1 MNIIDLINTP
11 QKDLILSD
19 QQIQQLTLEEAHQ
32 RHLMLQE
39 TLSGV
44 LDYDIVISDTNV
56 WLELNAAS
64 YGDNRGNTRL
74 MFERQLDFI
83 SKMMRHR
90 GGKFI
95 IMGETYEEIDRFAA
109 VQDPV
114 NHKEAD
120 FSDNLV
126 YLNAAARLAKRLILS
141 MQRENRLRIEG
152 ISSESHH
159 AAFADPAIV
168 RRVVE
173 LFTEGKKVLL
183 LTNDASVAI
192 RSIALCDDLQRIN
205 AISDEEWNATYTQ
218 LRPMA
223 FTFDDLR
230 LLDNYTRQYH
240 YIQMADGKPWMS
252 DVQPFA
258 ASAPRCSQPL
268 APLTIDEYAFR
279 QGDKHRGDNLFI
291 KLEEQ
296 PERKQEKK
304 QQQQQAQSQQKK
316 QQQGQQN
323 KQQQSKSQDKKQQQQ
338 QQKKQQQSQQD
349 KQQSQQS
356 QQQSQQDKQQS
367 PQSQQ
372 QQSQKP
378 RQESSASAAP
388 AAASSAVSSASV
400 TTEAPVPDGSPSG
413 VPAPVLAPA
422 SQQETAEE
430 AAPAKKSQRR
440 STSRRTGKKGAEA
453 PAAAATRSAR
463 AEEGDAE
470 ALARDGVTTA
480 LPQSQPQSQPQAAQN
495 DAAEKPAQPSA
506 EKPEQAAAES
516 SEASAAPAKK
526 PQRRTATRKTTKKN
540 DETAPADG
548 SSDAPKAT
556 AARKTRATTSRLK
569 TKSATTEKKT
579 AVRKKPAAKK

>member
-19 QQIQQLTLEEAHQ
+19 QQIQQLTLEEVHQ

-39 TLSGV
+39 ILSGV

-56 WLELNAAS
+56 WLELNAVS
-64 YGDNRGNTRL
+64 HSDNRGNTRL

-205 AISDEEWNATYTQ
+205 AIGDDEWNATYTL

-240 YIQMADGKPWMS
+240 YIQMADGTPWMS
-252 DVQPFA
+252 EVQPLS
-258 ASAPRCSQPL
+258 ASAPRSSQPL
-268 APLTIDEYAFR
+268 AQLTIDEYAFR
-279 QGDKHRGDNLFI
+279 QGDKHRSDNLFI
-291 KLEEQ
+291 KAEEQ

-304 QQQQQAQSQQKK
+304 QQQQQQAQQKK
-316 QQQGQQN
+316 QQQQQN
-323 KQQQSKSQDKKQQQQ
+323 KQQQQKSQDKKQQQQ
-338 QQKKQQQSQQD
+338 QQKKQQP
-349 KQQSQQS
+349 
-356 QQQSQQDKQQS
+356 QQQSQQDKQQQQGQQVKQQQQAQQDKQ
-367 PQSQQ
+367 QSQQ
-372 QQSQKP
+372 DKQQQPQQDKQQLQPQQDKQQQP
-378 RQESSASAAP
+378 RQDAPSEPAATPEPAASTSEP
-388 AAASSAVSSASV
+388 AAATSGSANA
-400 TTEAPVPDGSPSG
+400 TVPDGSPSG
-413 VPAPVLAPA
+413 TVTEAPA
-422 SQQETAEE
+422 SASPQPE
-430 AAPAKKSQRR
+430 A
-440 STSRRTGKKGAEA
+440 
-453 PAAAATRSAR
+453 
-463 AEEGDAE
+463 
-470 ALARDGVTTA
+470 
-480 LPQSQPQSQPQAAQN
+480 
-495 DAAEKPAQPSA
+495 
-506 EKPEQAAAES
+506 
-516 SEASAAPAKK
+516 AAPAKK
-526 PQRRTATRKTTKKN
+526 PQRRTTARRTSKKATEAPVAAENTEQPAIEQPEAPAEPAKKPQRRTAVRKTTKKTA
-540 DETAPADG
+540 EAAPADA
-548 SSDAPKAT
+548 SADAPKAT
-556 AARKTRATTSRLK
+556 KAPKTRTTATRTK
-569 TKSATTEKKT
+569 TKSAATEKKKT
-579 AVRKKPAAKK
+579 VRKTLAEKK

>member
-19 QQIQQLTLEEAHQ
+19 QQIQQLTLEEVHQ

-39 TLSGV
+39 ILSGV

-56 WLELNAAS
+56 WLELNAVS
-64 YGDNRGNTRL
+64 HSDNRGNTRL

-205 AISDEEWNATYTQ
+205 AIGDDEWNATYTL

-240 YIQMADGKPWMS
+240 YIQMADGTPWMS
-252 DVQPFA
+252 EVQPLS
-258 ASAPRCSQPL
+258 ASAPRSSQPL
-268 APLTIDEYAFR
+268 AQLTIDEYAFR
-279 QGDKHRGDNLFI
+279 QGDKHRSDNLFI
-291 KLEEQ
+291 KAEEQ

-304 QQQQQAQSQQKK
+304 QQQAQQKK
-316 QQQGQQN
+316 QQQQQQN
-323 KQQQSKSQDKKQQQQ
+323 KQQQQKSQDKKQQQQ
-338 QQKKQQQSQQD
+338 QQKKQQQP
-349 KQQSQQS
+349 
-356 QQQSQQDKQQS
+356 QQQSQQDKQQQQGQQDKQQQQAQQDKQQ
-367 PQSQQ
+367 PQQDNQQSQQDNQQ
-372 QQSQKP
+372 QQSQQDKQQQQP
-378 RQESSASAAP
+378 RQEAPSEPAATPEP
-388 AAASSAVSSASV
+388 AAATSEPTAATSGSANA
-400 TTEAPVPDGSPSG
+400 TVPDGSPSG
-413 VPAPVLAPA
+413 TVTESPA
-422 SQQETAEE
+422 SASPQPEA
-430 AAPAKKSQRR
+430 AAPAKKTQRR
-440 STSRRTGKKGAEA
+440 ASARRTSKKATEA
-453 PAAAATRSAR
+453 P
-463 AEEGDAE
+463 
-470 ALARDGVTTA
+470 V
-480 LPQSQPQSQPQAAQN
+480 
-495 DAAEKPAQPSA
+495 AAENTEQPAVEQPEA
-506 EKPEQAAAES
+506 PE
-516 SEASAAPAKK
+516 APAKK
-526 PQRRTATRKTTKKN
+526 PQRRTAVRKTTKKTT
-540 DETAPADG
+540 ETAPADA
-548 SSDAPKAT
+548 SADAPKAT
-556 AARKTRATTSRLK
+556 KAPKTRTTATRTK
-569 TKSATTEKKT
+569 TKSATTEKKKT
-579 AVRKKPAAKK
+579 VRKTLAEKK

>member
-19 QQIQQLTLEEAHQ
+19 QQIQQLTLEEVHQ

-39 TLSGV
+39 ILSGV

-56 WLELNAAS
+56 WLELNAVS
-64 YGDNRGNTRL
+64 HSDNRGNTRL

-173 LFTEGKKVLL
+173 LFTAGKKVLL

-205 AISDEEWNATYTQ
+205 AIGDDEWNATYTL

-240 YIQMADGKPWMS
+240 YIQMADGTPWMS
-252 DVQPFA
+252 EVQPLS
-258 ASAPRCSQPL
+258 ASAPRSSQPL
-268 APLTIDEYAFR
+268 AQLTIDEYAFR
-279 QGDKHRGDNLFI
+279 QGDKHRSDNLFI
-291 KLEEQ
+291 KAEEQ

-304 QQQQQAQSQQKK
+304 QQQQQQAQQKK
-316 QQQGQQN
+316 QQQQQQN
-323 KQQQSKSQDKKQQQQ
+323 KQQQQKSQDKKQQQQ
-338 QQKKQQQSQQD
+338 QQKKQQQP
-349 KQQSQQS
+349 

-367 PQSQQ
+367 QQDKQKQDRQDNQQ
-372 QQSQKP
+372 QQAQQDKQQQQP
-378 RQESSASAAP
+378 RQEAPSEPAATPEP
-388 AAASSAVSSASV
+388 AAATSEPTAATSGSANA
-400 TTEAPVPDGSPSG
+400 TVPDGSPSG
-413 VPAPVLAPA
+413 TVIESPA
-422 SQQETAEE
+422 SASPQPEGAS
-430 AAPAKKSQRR
+430 PAKKPQRR
-440 STSRRTGKKGAEA
+440 TTARRTSKKATEA
-453 PAAAATRSAR
+453 P
-463 AEEGDAE
+463 
-470 ALARDGVTTA
+470 V
-480 LPQSQPQSQPQAAQN
+480 
-495 DAAEKPAQPSA
+495 AAENTDQPASEQTEA
-506 EKPEQAAAES
+506 PE
-516 SEASAAPAKK
+516 APAKK
-526 PQRRTATRKTTKKN
+526 PQRRTAVRKTTKKTT
-540 DETAPADG
+540 ETAPADA
-548 SSDAPKAT
+548 SADAPKAT
-556 AARKTRATTSRLK
+556 KAPKTRTTATRTK
-569 TKSATTEKKT
+569 TKSATTEKKKT
-579 AVRKKPAAKK
+579 VRKTLAEKK

>member
-19 QQIQQLTLEEAHQ
+19 QQIQQLTLEEVHQ

-39 TLSGV
+39 ILSGV

-56 WLELNAAS
+56 WLELNAVS
-64 YGDNRGNTRL
+64 HGDNRGNTRL

-205 AISDEEWNATYTQ
+205 AIGDDEWNATYTL

-240 YIQMADGKPWMS
+240 YIQMADGTPWMS
-252 DVQPFA
+252 EVQPLS
-258 ASAPRCSQPL
+258 ASAPRSSQPL
-268 APLTIDEYAFR
+268 TPLTIDEYAFR
-279 QGDKHRGDNLFI
+279 QGDKHRSDNLFI
-291 KLEEQ
+291 KAEEQ

-304 QQQQQAQSQQKK
+304 QQQQQQAQQKK
-316 QQQGQQN
+316 QQQQQQN
-323 KQQQSKSQDKKQQQQ
+323 KQQQQKSQDKKQQQQ
-338 QQKKQQQSQQD
+338 QQKKQQQP
-349 KQQSQQS
+349 
-356 QQQSQQDKQQS
+356 QQQSQQDKQQQQGQQVKQQQQAQQ
-367 PQSQQ
+367 PQ
-372 QQSQKP
+372 QQSQQDKQQQQP
-378 RQESSASAAP
+378 RQDAPSEPAATPEP
-388 AAASSAVSSASV
+388 AAATSEPAAATSGSANA
-400 TTEAPVPDGSPSG
+400 TVPDGSPSG
-413 VPAPVLAPA
+413 TVTEAPA
-422 SQQETAEE
+422 SASPQPE
-430 AAPAKKSQRR
+430 A
-440 STSRRTGKKGAEA
+440 
-453 PAAAATRSAR
+453 
-463 AEEGDAE
+463 
-470 ALARDGVTTA
+470 
-480 LPQSQPQSQPQAAQN
+480 
-495 DAAEKPAQPSA
+495 
-506 EKPEQAAAES
+506 
-516 SEASAAPAKK
+516 AAPAKK
-526 PQRRTATRKTTKKN
+526 PQRRTAARRTSKKATEAPVAAENTEQPAIEQPEAPAEPAKKPQRRTAVRKTTKKTT
-540 DETAPADG
+540 EPAPADA
-548 SSDAPKAT
+548 SADAPKAT
-556 AARKTRATTSRLK
+556 KAPKTRTTATRTK
-569 TKSATTEKKT
+569 TKSATTEKKKT
-579 AVRKKPAAKK
+579 VRKTLAEKK

>member
-19 QQIQQLTLEEAHQ
+19 QQIQQLTLEEVHQ

-39 TLSGV
+39 ILSGV
-44 LDYDIVISDTNV
+44 LDYDIVLSDTNV
-56 WLELNAAS
+56 WLELNATS

-74 MFERQLDFI
+74 MFERQLDFM

-205 AISDEEWNATYTQ
+205 GISDEEWNATYSQ

-240 YIQMADGKPWMS
+240 YIQMADGTPWMS
-252 DVQPFA
+252 DIQPFS

-268 APLTIDEYAFR
+268 TPLTIDEYAFR

-304 QQQQQAQSQQKK
+304 QQQQTQQKK

-323 KQQQSKSQDKKQQQQ
+323 KQQKSQDKKQQQQ
-338 QQKKQQQSQQD
+338 QPQQQKKQQPQQDKQQPQQD
-349 KQQSQQS
+349 KQQSQQ
-356 QQQSQQDKQQS
+356 Q
-367 PQSQQ
+367 PQS
-372 QQSQKP
+372 P
-378 RQESSASAAP
+378 RQEATGSAEP
-388 AAASSAVSSASV
+388 TAAASRPSPLGEPEGASL
-400 TTEAPVPDGSPSG
+400 SPSG
-413 VPAPVLAPA
+413 EP
-422 SQQETAEE
+422 EG
-430 AAPAKKSQRR
+430 AAPAKKGQRR
-440 STSRRTGKKGAEA
+440 APSRRTTRKGAEA
-453 PAAAATRSAR
+453 PAAT
-463 AEEGDAE
+463 AE
-470 ALARDGVTTA
+470 
-480 LPQSQPQSQPQAAQN
+480 PQSLGTNDALLRKEQPQQPTA
-495 DAAEKPAQPSA
+495 DPAQPAQSA
-506 EKPEQAAAES
+506 EP
-516 SEASAAPAKK
+516 SAAPAAEAKK
-526 PQRRTATRKTTKKN
+526 PQRRTAAKRTTKK
-540 DETAPADG
+540 TAEATAAADG
-548 SSDAPKAT
+548 TSDAPKTTAT
-556 AARKTRATTSRLK
+556 RKTRATSSRLK
-569 TKSATTEKKT
+569 AESATTEKKT
-579 AVRKKPAAKK
+579 TGRKTLEEKK

>member
-19 QQIQQLTLEEAHQ
+19 QQIQQLTLEEVHQ

-39 TLSGV
+39 ILSGV

-56 WLELNAAS
+56 WLELNAVS
-64 YGDNRGNTRL
+64 HGDNRGNTRL

-173 LFTEGKKVLL
+173 LFTAGKKVLL

-205 AISDEEWNATYTQ
+205 AIGDDEWNATYTL

-240 YIQMADGKPWMS
+240 YIQMADGTPWMS
-252 DVQPFA
+252 EVQPLS
-258 ASAPRCSQPL
+258 ASAPRSSQPL
-268 APLTIDEYAFR
+268 AQLTIDEYAFR
-279 QGDKHRGDNLFI
+279 QGDKHRSDNLFI
-291 KLEEQ
+291 KAEEQ

-304 QQQQQAQSQQKK
+304 QQQQQQAQQKK
-316 QQQGQQN
+316 QQQQQAQQKKQQQQQQN
-323 KQQQSKSQDKKQQQQ
+323 KQQQQKSQDKKQQQQ
-338 QQKKQQQSQQD
+338 QQKKQQQP
-349 KQQSQQS
+349 
-356 QQQSQQDKQQS
+356 QQQSQQDKQQQQGQQDKQQS
-367 PQSQQ
+367 LQDKQQQQGQQDKQTQSQQ
-372 QQSQKP
+372 DKQQQQP
-378 RQESSASAAP
+378 RQEAPSEPAATPEP
-388 AAASSAVSSASV
+388 AAATSEPTAATSGSANA
-400 TTEAPVPDGSPSG
+400 TVPDGSPSG
-413 VPAPVLAPA
+413 TVTESPA
-422 SQQETAEE
+422 SASPQPE
-430 AAPAKKSQRR
+430 AAS
-440 STSRRTGKKGAEA
+440 
-453 PAAAATRSAR
+453 
-463 AEEGDAE
+463 
-470 ALARDGVTTA
+470 
-480 LPQSQPQSQPQAAQN
+480 
-495 DAAEKPAQPSA
+495 
-506 EKPEQAAAES
+506 
-516 SEASAAPAKK
+516 PAKK
-526 PQRRTATRKTTKKN
+526 PQRRTAARRTSKKATEAPVAAEKTDQPASEQPEAPEAPVKKPQRRTAVRKTTKKTTKKTT
-540 DETAPADG
+540 ETAPADA
-548 SSDAPKAT
+548 SADAPKAT
-556 AARKTRATTSRLK
+556 KAPKTRTTATRTK
-569 TKSATTEKKT
+569 TKSATTEKKKT
-579 AVRKKPAAKK
+579 VRKTLAEKK

>member
-19 QQIQQLTLEEAHQ
+19 QQIQQLTLEEVHQ

-39 TLSGV
+39 ILSGV

-56 WLELNAAS
+56 WLELNAVS
-64 YGDNRGNTRL
+64 HGDNRGNTRL

-173 LFTEGKKVLL
+173 LFTAGKKVLL

-205 AISDEEWNATYTQ
+205 AIGDEEWNATYTL

-240 YIQMADGKPWMS
+240 YIQMADGTPWMS
-252 DVQPFA
+252 EVQPLS
-258 ASAPRCSQPL
+258 ASAPRSSQPL
-268 APLTIDEYAFR
+268 AQLTIDEYAFR
-279 QGDKHRGDNLFI
+279 QGDKHRSDNLFI
-291 KLEEQ
+291 KAEEQ

-304 QQQQQAQSQQKK
+304 QQQQQQAQQKK
-316 QQQGQQN
+316 QQQQQQN
-323 KQQQSKSQDKKQQQQ
+323 KQQQQKSQDKKQQQQ
-338 QQKKQQQSQQD
+338 QQKKQQQP
-349 KQQSQQS
+349 
-356 QQQSQQDKQQS
+356 QQQSQQDKQQ
-367 PQSQQ
+367 QSQQ
-372 QQSQKP
+372 DKQQQQPLQDKQQQQAQQDKQTQP
-378 RQESSASAAP
+378 RQEAPSEPAATPEP
-388 AAASSAVSSASV
+388 AAATSEPTAATSGSANA
-400 TTEAPVPDGSPSG
+400 TVPDGSPSG
-413 VPAPVLAPA
+413 TVTESPA
-422 SQQETAEE
+422 SASPQPEA
-430 AAPAKKSQRR
+430 AAPAKKTQRR
-440 STSRRTGKKGAEA
+440 TTARRTSKKATEA
-453 PAAAATRSAR
+453 P
-463 AEEGDAE
+463 
-470 ALARDGVTTA
+470 V
-480 LPQSQPQSQPQAAQN
+480 
-495 DAAEKPAQPSA
+495 AAENTDQPASEQPEA
-506 EKPEQAAAES
+506 PE
-516 SEASAAPAKK
+516 APAKK
-526 PQRRTATRKTTKKN
+526 PQRRTAVRKTTKKTT
-540 DETAPADG
+540 ETAPADA
-548 SSDAPKAT
+548 SADAPKAT
-556 AARKTRATTSRLK
+556 KAPKTRTTATRTK
-569 TKSATTEKKT
+569 TKSATTEKKKT
-579 AVRKKPAAKK
+579 VRKTLAEKK

>member
-19 QQIQQLTLEEAHQ
+19 QQIQQLTLEEVHQ

-39 TLSGV
+39 ILSGV

-56 WLELNAAS
+56 WLELNAVS
-64 YGDNRGNTRL
+64 HGDNRGNTRL

-205 AISDEEWNATYTQ
+205 AIGDDEWNATYTL

-240 YIQMADGKPWMS
+240 YIQMADGTPWMS
-252 DVQPFA
+252 EVQPLS
-258 ASAPRCSQPL
+258 ASAPRSSQPL
-268 APLTIDEYAFR
+268 AQLTIDEYAFR
-279 QGDKHRGDNLFI
+279 QGDKHRSDNLFI
-291 KLEEQ
+291 KVEEQ

-304 QQQQQAQSQQKK
+304 QQQQQQAQQKK
-316 QQQGQQN
+316 QQQQQQN
-323 KQQQSKSQDKKQQQQ
+323 KQQQQKSQDKKQQQQ
-338 QQKKQQQSQQD
+338 QKKQQQPQQQSQQDKQQQQSQQD
-349 KQQSQQS
+349 KQQSQQDK
-356 QQQSQQDKQQS
+356 QQSQQDKQQ
-367 PQSQQ
+367 QQ
-372 QQSQKP
+372 P
-378 RQESSASAAP
+378 RQEAPSEPAATPEP
-388 AAASSAVSSASV
+388 AAATSEPTAATSGSANA
-400 TTEAPVPDGSPSG
+400 TVPDGSPSG
-413 VPAPVLAPA
+413 TVTESPA
-422 SQQETAEE
+422 SASPQPE
-430 AAPAKKSQRR
+430 A
-440 STSRRTGKKGAEA
+440 
-453 PAAAATRSAR
+453 
-463 AEEGDAE
+463 
-470 ALARDGVTTA
+470 
-480 LPQSQPQSQPQAAQN
+480 
-495 DAAEKPAQPSA
+495 
-506 EKPEQAAAES
+506 
-516 SEASAAPAKK
+516 AAPAKK
-526 PQRRTATRKTTKKN
+526 PQRRTAARRTSKKATEAPVAAESADQPASEQPEAPEAPAKKPQRRTAVRKTTKKTT
-540 DETAPADG
+540 ETAPADA
-548 SSDAPKAT
+548 SADAPKAT
-556 AARKTRATTSRLK
+556 KAPKTRTTATRTK
-569 TKSATTEKKT
+569 TKSATTEKKKT
-579 AVRKKPAAKK
+579 VRKTLAEKK

>member
-19 QQIQQLTLEEAHQ
+19 QQIQQLTLEEVHQ

-39 TLSGV
+39 ILSGV

-56 WLELNAAS
+56 WLELNAVS
-64 YGDNRGNTRL
+64 HGDNRGNTRL

-173 LFTEGKKVLL
+173 LFTAGKKVLL

-205 AISDEEWNATYTQ
+205 AIGDDEWNATYTL

-240 YIQMADGKPWMS
+240 YIQMADGTPWMS
-252 DVQPFA
+252 EVQPLST
-258 ASAPRCSQPL
+258 SAPRSSQPL
-268 APLTIDEYAFR
+268 AQLTIDEYAFR
-279 QGDKHRGDNLFI
+279 QGDKHRSDNLFI
-291 KLEEQ
+291 KAEEQ

-304 QQQQQAQSQQKK
+304 QQQQQQAQQKK
-316 QQQGQQN
+316 QQQQQQN
-323 KQQQSKSQDKKQQQQ
+323 KQQQQKSQDKKQQQQ
-338 QQKKQQQSQQD
+338 QKKQQQPQQQSQQD
-349 KQQSQQS
+349 KQQSQQDK
-356 QQQSQQDKQQS
+356 QQQQGQQDKQQQQ
-367 PQSQQ
+367 PQQDKQQ
-372 QQSQKP
+372 QQP
-378 RQESSASAAP
+378 RQEAPSEPAATPEP
-388 AAASSAVSSASV
+388 AAATSEPTAATSGSANA
-400 TTEAPVPDGSPSG
+400 TVPDGSPSG
-413 VPAPVLAPA
+413 TVTESPA
-422 SQQETAEE
+422 SASPQPE
-430 AAPAKKSQRR
+430 AASPAKKPQRR
-440 STSRRTGKKGAEA
+440 TAARRTSKK
-453 PAAAATRSAR
+453 ATESP
-463 AEEGDAE
+463 
-470 ALARDGVTTA
+470 V
-480 LPQSQPQSQPQAAQN
+480 
-495 DAAEKPAQPSA
+495 
-506 EKPEQAAAES
+506 AAES
-516 SEASAAPAKK
+516 ADQPASEQPEAPEAPAKK
-526 PQRRTATRKTTKKN
+526 PQRRTAVRKTTKKTT
-540 DETAPADG
+540 ETAPADA
-548 SSDAPKAT
+548 SADAPKAT
-556 AARKTRATTSRLK
+556 KAPKTRTTATRTK
-569 TKSATTEKKT
+569 TKSATTEKKKT
-579 AVRKKPAAKK
+579 VRKTLAEKK

>member
-19 QQIQQLTLEEAHQ
+19 QQIQQLTLEEVHQ

-39 TLSGV
+39 ILSGV

-56 WLELNAAS
+56 WLELNAVS
-64 YGDNRGNTRL
+64 HGDNRGNTRL

-205 AISDEEWNATYTQ
+205 AIGDDEWNATYTL

-240 YIQMADGKPWMS
+240 YIQMADGTPWMS
-252 DVQPFA
+252 EVQPLS
-258 ASAPRCSQPL
+258 ASAPRSSQPL
-268 APLTIDEYAFR
+268 AQLTIDEYAFR
-279 QGDKHRGDNLFI
+279 QGDKHRSDNLFI
-291 KLEEQ
+291 KAEEQ

-304 QQQQQAQSQQKK
+304 QQQQAQQKK
-316 QQQGQQN
+316 QQQQQQN
-323 KQQQSKSQDKKQQQQ
+323 KQQQQKSQDKKQQQKKQ
-338 QQKKQQQSQQD
+338 QQPQQQSQQDKQQQSQQD
-349 KQQSQQS
+349 KQTP
-356 QQQSQQDKQQS
+356 SQQDKQQS
-367 PQSQQ
+367 QQ
-372 QQSQKP
+372 QQDRQQQKP
-378 RQESSASAAP
+378 QQPSQEAPSEPAATPEP
-388 AAASSAVSSASV
+388 AAATSEPTAATSGSANA
-400 TTEAPVPDGSPSG
+400 TVPDGSPSG
-413 VPAPVLAPA
+413 TVTESPA
-422 SQQETAEE
+422 SASPQPE
-430 AAPAKKSQRR
+430 A
-440 STSRRTGKKGAEA
+440 
-453 PAAAATRSAR
+453 
-463 AEEGDAE
+463 
-470 ALARDGVTTA
+470 
-480 LPQSQPQSQPQAAQN
+480 
-495 DAAEKPAQPSA
+495 
-506 EKPEQAAAES
+506 
-516 SEASAAPAKK
+516 AAPAKK
-526 PQRRTATRKTTKKN
+526 PQRRTAARRTSKKATEAPVAAENTEQPAVEQPEAPEAPAKKPQRRTAVRKTTKKTT
-540 DETAPADG
+540 ETAPADA
-548 SSDAPKAT
+548 SADAPKAT
-556 AARKTRATTSRLK
+556 KAPKTRTTATRTK
-569 TKSATTEKKT
+569 TKSATTEKKKT
-579 AVRKKPAAKK
+579 VRKTLAEKK

>member
-19 QQIQQLTLEEAHQ
+19 QQIQQLTLEEVHQ

-39 TLSGV
+39 ILSGV

-56 WLELNAAS
+56 WLELNAVS
-64 YGDNRGNTRL
+64 HGDNRGNTRL

-205 AISDEEWNATYTQ
+205 AIGDDEWNATYTL

-240 YIQMADGKPWMS
+240 YIQMADGTPWMS
-252 DVQPFA
+252 EVQPLS
-258 ASAPRCSQPL
+258 ASAPRSSQPL
-268 APLTIDEYAFR
+268 AQLTIDEYAFR
-279 QGDKHRGDNLFI
+279 QGDKHRSDNLFI
-291 KLEEQ
+291 KAEEQ

-304 QQQQQAQSQQKK
+304 QQQQQQAQQKK
-316 QQQGQQN
+316 QQQQQQN
-323 KQQQSKSQDKKQQQQ
+323 KQQQQKSQDKKQQQQ

-349 KQQSQQS
+349 KQQQQP
-356 QQQSQQDKQQS
+356 QQDKQQSQQDKQQQQ
-367 PQSQQ
+367 PLQDKPQQ
-372 QQSQKP
+372 QP
-378 RQESSASAAP
+378 RQEAPSEPAATPEP
-388 AAASSAVSSASV
+388 AAATSGSANA
-400 TTEAPVPDGSPSG
+400 TVPDGSPSG
-413 VPAPVLAPA
+413 TVTESPA
-422 SQQETAEE
+422 SASPQPE
-430 AAPAKKSQRR
+430 AASPAKKPQRR
-440 STSRRTGKKGAEA
+440 TTARRTSKKATEA
-453 PAAAATRSAR
+453 P
-463 AEEGDAE
+463 
-470 ALARDGVTTA
+470 V
-480 LPQSQPQSQPQAAQN
+480 
-495 DAAEKPAQPSA
+495 AAENAEQPAVEQPEA
-506 EKPEQAAAES
+506 PE
-516 SEASAAPAKK
+516 APAKK
-526 PQRRTATRKTTKKN
+526 PQRRTAVRKTTKKST
-540 DETAPADG
+540 EPAPADA
-548 SSDAPKAT
+548 SADAPKAT
-556 AARKTRATTSRLK
+556 KAPKTRTTATRTK
-569 TKSATTEKKT
+569 TKSATTEKKKT
-579 AVRKKPAAKK
+579 VRKTLAEKK

>member
-19 QQIQQLTLEEAHQ
+19 QQIQQLTLEEVHQ

-39 TLSGV
+39 ILSGV

-56 WLELNAAS
+56 WLELNAVS
-64 YGDNRGNTRL
+64 HGDNRGNTRL

-205 AISDEEWNATYTQ
+205 AIGDDEWNATYTL

-240 YIQMADGKPWMS
+240 YIQMADGTPWMS
-252 DVQPFA
+252 EVQPLS
-258 ASAPRCSQPL
+258 ASAPRSSQPL
-268 APLTIDEYAFR
+268 AQLTIDEYAFR
-279 QGDKHRGDNLFI
+279 QGDKHRSDNLFI
-291 KLEEQ
+291 KAEEQ

-304 QQQQQAQSQQKK
+304 QQQQQQAQQKK
-316 QQQGQQN
+316 QQQQQN
-323 KQQQSKSQDKKQQQQ
+323 KQQQQKSQDKKQQQQ
-338 QQKKQQQSQQD
+338 KKQQQPQQQPQQDKQKQDRQDNQQPQQDKQQSQQDKQTQQSQQD
-349 KQQSQQS
+349 KQQQQ
-356 QQQSQQDKQQS
+356 
-367 PQSQQ
+367 
-372 QQSQKP
+372 P
-378 RQESSASAAP
+378 RQEAPSEPAATPEP
-388 AAASSAVSSASV
+388 AAATSEPTAATSGSANA
-400 TTEAPVPDGSPSG
+400 TVPDGSPSG
-413 VPAPVLAPA
+413 TVTESPA
-422 SQQETAEE
+422 SASPQPE
-430 AAPAKKSQRR
+430 AASPAKKPQRR
-440 STSRRTGKKGAEA
+440 TTARRTSKKATEA
-453 PAAAATRSAR
+453 P
-463 AEEGDAE
+463 
-470 ALARDGVTTA
+470 V
-480 LPQSQPQSQPQAAQN
+480 
-495 DAAEKPAQPSA
+495 AAENAEQPAVEQP
-506 EKPEQAAAES
+506 E
-516 SEASAAPAKK
+516 APAKK
-526 PQRRTATRKTTKKN
+526 PQRRTAVRKTTKKTT
-540 DETAPADG
+540 ETAPADA
-548 SSDAPKAT
+548 SADAPKAT
-556 AARKTRATTSRLK
+556 KAPKTRTTATRTK
-569 TKSATTEKKT
+569 TKSATTEKKKT
-579 AVRKKPAAKK
+579 VRKTLAEKK

>member
-19 QQIQQLTLEEAHQ
+19 QQIQQLTLEEVHQ

-39 TLSGV
+39 ILSGV

-56 WLELNAAS
+56 WLELNAVS
-64 YGDNRGNTRL
+64 HGDNRGNTRL

-205 AISDEEWNATYTQ
+205 AIGDDEWNATYTL

-240 YIQMADGKPWMS
+240 YIQMADGTPWMS
-252 DVQPFA
+252 EVQPLS
-258 ASAPRCSQPL
+258 ASAPRSSQPL
-268 APLTIDEYAFR
+268 AQLTIDEYAFR
-279 QGDKHRGDNLFI
+279 QGDKHRSDNLFI
-291 KLEEQ
+291 KAEEQ

-304 QQQQQAQSQQKK
+304 QQQQQQAQQKK
-316 QQQGQQN
+316 QQQQQQN
-323 KQQQSKSQDKKQQQQ
+323 KQQQQKSQDKKQQQQ
-338 QQKKQQQSQQD
+338 QKKQQQPQQQSQQD
-349 KQQSQQS
+349 KQQQQAQQVN
-356 QQQSQQDKQQS
+356 QQQQGQQDKQQ
-367 PQSQQ
+367 QQ
-372 QQSQKP
+372 P
-378 RQESSASAAP
+378 RQEAPSEPAATPEP
-388 AAASSAVSSASV
+388 AAATPEPAAATSEPTAATSGSANA
-400 TTEAPVPDGSPSG
+400 TVPDGSPSG
-413 VPAPVLAPA
+413 TVTESPA
-422 SQQETAEE
+422 SASPQPEA
-430 AAPAKKSQRR
+430 AAPAKKPQRR
-440 STSRRTGKKGAEA
+440 TTARRTSKKATEA
-453 PAAAATRSAR
+453 P
-463 AEEGDAE
+463 
-470 ALARDGVTTA
+470 V
-480 LPQSQPQSQPQAAQN
+480 
-495 DAAEKPAQPSA
+495 AAENADQPASEQP
-506 EKPEQAAAES
+506 
-516 SEASAAPAKK
+516 EAPAAPAKK
-526 PQRRTATRKTTKKN
+526 PQRRTAVRKTTKKTT
-540 DETAPADG
+540 ETAPADA
-548 SSDAPKAT
+548 SADAPKAT
-556 AARKTRATTSRLK
+556 KAPKTRTTATRTK
-569 TKSATTEKKT
+569 TKSATTEKKKT
-579 AVRKKPAAKK
+579 VRKTLAEKK

>member
-19 QQIQQLTLEEAHQ
+19 QQIQQLTLEEVHQ

-39 TLSGV
+39 ILSGV

-56 WLELNAAS
+56 WLELNAVS
-64 YGDNRGNTRL
+64 HGDNRGNTRL

-205 AISDEEWNATYTQ
+205 AIGDDEWNATYTQ

-240 YIQMADGKPWMS
+240 YIQMADGTPWMS
-252 DVQPFA
+252 EVQPLS
-258 ASAPRCSQPL
+258 ASAPRSSQPL
-268 APLTIDEYAFR
+268 TPLTIDEYAFR
-279 QGDKHRGDNLFI
+279 QGDKHRSDNLFI
-291 KLEEQ
+291 KAEEQ

-304 QQQQQAQSQQKK
+304 QQQQQQAQQKK
-316 QQQGQQN
+316 QQQQQQN
-323 KQQQSKSQDKKQQQQ
+323 KQQQQKSQDKKQQQQ
-338 QQKKQQQSQQD
+338 QQKKQQQP
-349 KQQSQQS
+349 
-356 QQQSQQDKQQS
+356 QQQSQQDKQQQGQQ
-367 PQSQQ
+367 PQQQVQQDKQQVQQDKQQ
-372 QQSQKP
+372 QQPLQDKQQQQP
-378 RQESSASAAP
+378 RQEAPSEPAAIPEPAASTSEP
-388 AAASSAVSSASV
+388 AAATSGSANA
-400 TTEAPVPDGSPSG
+400 TVPDGSPSG
-413 VPAPVLAPA
+413 TVTEAPA
-422 SQQETAEE
+422 SASPQPE
-430 AAPAKKSQRR
+430 A
-440 STSRRTGKKGAEA
+440 
-453 PAAAATRSAR
+453 
-463 AEEGDAE
+463 
-470 ALARDGVTTA
+470 
-480 LPQSQPQSQPQAAQN
+480 
-495 DAAEKPAQPSA
+495 
-506 EKPEQAAAES
+506 
-516 SEASAAPAKK
+516 AAPAKK
-526 PQRRTATRKTTKKN
+526 PQRRTAARRTSKKATEAPVAAENTEQPAVEQPEAPEAPAKKPQRRTAVRKTTKKTT
-540 DETAPADG
+540 ETAPADA
-548 SSDAPKAT
+548 SADAPKAT
-556 AARKTRATTSRLK
+556 KAPKTRTTATRTK
-569 TKSATTEKKT
+569 TKSATTEKKKT
-579 AVRKKPAAKK
+579 VRKTLAEKK

>member
-19 QQIQQLTLEEAHQ
+19 QQIQQLTLEEVHQ

-39 TLSGV
+39 ILSGV

-56 WLELNAAS
+56 WLELNAVS
-64 YGDNRGNTRL
+64 HGDNRGNTRL

-205 AISDEEWNATYTQ
+205 AIGDDEWNATYTL

-240 YIQMADGKPWMS
+240 YIQMADGTPWMS
-252 DVQPFA
+252 EVQPLS
-258 ASAPRCSQPL
+258 ASAPRSSQPL
-268 APLTIDEYAFR
+268 AQLTIDEYAFR
-279 QGDKHRGDNLFI
+279 QGDKHRSDNLFI
-291 KLEEQ
+291 KAEEQ

-304 QQQQQAQSQQKK
+304 QQQQQQAQQKK
-316 QQQGQQN
+316 QQQQQQN
-323 KQQQSKSQDKKQQQQ
+323 KQQQQKSQDKKQQQQ
-338 QQKKQQQSQQD
+338 QQKKQQQP
-349 KQQSQQS
+349 
-356 QQQSQQDKQQS
+356 QQQSQQDKQQ
-367 PQSQQ
+367 QQGQQVKQQ
-372 QQSQKP
+372 QQAQQDKQQVQQDKQQQPQQDKQQQQP
-378 RQESSASAAP
+378 RQEAPSEPAATPESAAATSEP
-388 AAASSAVSSASV
+388 AAASRPSPLGEPEGASPQPEAASPAKKPQRR
-400 TTEAPVPDGSPSG
+400 TTARRTSKKATEAPVAAENADQ
-413 VPAPVLAPA
+413 PAVEQP
-422 SQQETAEE
+422 
-430 AAPAKKSQRR
+430 
-440 STSRRTGKKGAEA
+440 EA
-453 PAAAATRSAR
+453 P
-463 AEEGDAE
+463 E
-470 ALARDGVTTA
+470 
-480 LPQSQPQSQPQAAQN
+480 
-495 DAAEKPAQPSA
+495 
-506 EKPEQAAAES
+506 
-516 SEASAAPAKK
+516 APAKK
-526 PQRRTATRKTTKKN
+526 PQRRTAVRKTTKKTT
-540 DETAPADG
+540 ETAPADA
-548 SSDAPKAT
+548 SADAPKAT
-556 AARKTRATTSRLK
+556 KAPKTRTTATKTK
-569 TKSATTEKKT
+569 TKSATTEKKKT
-579 AVRKKPAAKK
+579 VRKTLAEKK

>member
-19 QQIQQLTLEEAHQ
+19 QQIQQLTLEEVHQ

-39 TLSGV
+39 ILSGV

-56 WLELNAAS
+56 WLELNAVS
-64 YGDNRGNTRL
+64 HGDNRGNTRL

-205 AISDEEWNATYTQ
+205 AIGDDEWNATYTL

-240 YIQMADGKPWMS
+240 YIQMADGTPWMS
-252 DVQPFA
+252 EVQPLS
-258 ASAPRCSQPL
+258 ASAPRSSQPL
-268 APLTIDEYAFR
+268 AQLTIDEYAFR
-279 QGDKHRGDNLFI
+279 QGDKHRSDNLFI
-291 KLEEQ
+291 KVEEQ

-304 QQQQQAQSQQKK
+304 QQQQQQAQQKK
-316 QQQGQQN
+316 QQQQQQN
-323 KQQQSKSQDKKQQQQ
+323 KQQQQKSQDKKQQQQ
-338 QQKKQQQSQQD
+338 QQKKQQQP
-349 KQQSQQS
+349 

-367 PQSQQ
+367 QQDKQQQQPLQDKQQQQPQQDKQQSQQ
-372 QQSQKP
+372 DKQQQQP
-378 RQESSASAAP
+378 RQEAPSEPTATPEP
-388 AAASSAVSSASV
+388 AAATSEPTAATSGSANA
-400 TTEAPVPDGSPSG
+400 TVPDGSPSG
-413 VPAPVLAPA
+413 TVTESPA
-422 SQQETAEE
+422 SASPQPEA
-430 AAPAKKSQRR
+430 AAPAKKTQRR
-440 STSRRTGKKGAEA
+440 ASARRTSKKATEAPVAAENTEQPAVEQPEA
-453 PAAAATRSAR
+453 PA
-463 AEEGDAE
+463 E
-470 ALARDGVTTA
+470 
-480 LPQSQPQSQPQAAQN
+480 
-495 DAAEKPAQPSA
+495 
-506 EKPEQAAAES
+506 
-516 SEASAAPAKK
+516 PAKK
-526 PQRRTATRKTTKKN
+526 PQRRTAVRKTTKKTT
-540 DETAPADG
+540 ETAPADA
-548 SSDAPKAT
+548 SADAPKAT
-556 AARKTRATTSRLK
+556 KAPKTRTTATRTK
-569 TKSATTEKKT
+569 TKSATTEKKKT
-579 AVRKKPAAKK
+579 VRKTLAEKK

>member
-19 QQIQQLTLEEAHQ
+19 QQIQQLTLEEVHQ

-39 TLSGV
+39 ILSGV

-56 WLELNAAS
+56 WLELNAVS
-64 YGDNRGNTRL
+64 HGDNRGNTRL

-173 LFTEGKKVLL
+173 LFTAGKKVLL

-205 AISDEEWNATYTQ
+205 AIGDEEWNATYTL

-240 YIQMADGKPWMS
+240 YIQMADGTPWMS
-252 DVQPFA
+252 EVQPLS
-258 ASAPRCSQPL
+258 ASAPRSSQPL
-268 APLTIDEYAFR
+268 AQLTIDEYAFR
-279 QGDKHRGDNLFI
+279 QGDKHRSDNLFI
-291 KLEEQ
+291 KAEEQ

-304 QQQQQAQSQQKK
+304 QQQQQQAQQKK
-316 QQQGQQN
+316 QQQQQQN
-323 KQQQSKSQDKKQQQQ
+323 KQQQQKSQDKKQQQQ
-338 QQKKQQQSQQD
+338 QKKQQQPQQDKQTQSLQDKQQQQQGQQVKQQQPQQD
-349 KQQSQQS
+349 KQQQQPL
-356 QQQSQQDKQQS
+356 QDKQQ
-367 PQSQQ
+367 QQ
-372 QQSQKP
+372 P
-378 RQESSASAAP
+378 RQEAPSEP
-388 AAASSAVSSASV
+388 AATPEPAVATSEPTAATSGSANA
-400 TTEAPVPDGSPSG
+400 TVPDGSPSG
-413 VPAPVLAPA
+413 TVTESPA
-422 SQQETAEE
+422 SASPQPE
-430 AAPAKKSQRR
+430 AATPAKKPQRR
-440 STSRRTGKKGAEA
+440 TAARRTSKKATEVPVAAENA
-453 PAAAATRSAR
+453 EQPAV
-463 AEEGDAE
+463 EQPE
-470 ALARDGVTTA
+470 AL
-480 LPQSQPQSQPQAAQN
+480 
-495 DAAEKPAQPSA
+495 E
-506 EKPEQAAAES
+506 
-516 SEASAAPAKK
+516 APAKK
-526 PQRRTATRKTTKKN
+526 PQRRTAVRKTTKKTT
-540 DETAPADG
+540 ETAPADA
-548 SSDAPKAT
+548 SADAPKAT
-556 AARKTRATTSRLK
+556 KAPKTRTTATRTK
-569 TKSATTEKKT
+569 TKSATTEKKKT
-579 AVRKKPAAKK
+579 VRKTLAEKK

>member
-19 QQIQQLTLEEAHQ
+19 QQIQQLTLEEVHQ

-39 TLSGV
+39 ILSGV

-56 WLELNAAS
+56 WLELNAVS
-64 YGDNRGNTRL
+64 HSDNRGNTRL

-205 AISDEEWNATYTQ
+205 AIGDDEWNATYTQ

-240 YIQMADGKPWMS
+240 YIQMADGTPWMS
-252 DVQPFA
+252 EVQPLS
-258 ASAPRCSQPL
+258 ASAPRSSQPL
-268 APLTIDEYAFR
+268 TPLTIDEYAFR
-279 QGDKHRGDNLFI
+279 QGDKHRSDNLFI
-291 KLEEQ
+291 KAEEQ

-304 QQQQQAQSQQKK
+304 QQQQQQAQQKK
-316 QQQGQQN
+316 QQQQQQN
-323 KQQQSKSQDKKQQQQ
+323 KQQQQKSQDKKQQQQ
-338 QQKKQQQSQQD
+338 QQKKQQQP
-349 KQQSQQS
+349 
-356 QQQSQQDKQQS
+356 QQQSQQDN
-367 PQSQQ
+367 QQ
-372 QQSQKP
+372 QQGQQDKQQQQP
-378 RQESSASAAP
+378 RQEAPSEPAATPEP
-388 AAASSAVSSASV
+388 AAATSEPTAATSGSANATVPDGSSSGTVTESPASASPQPEAA
-400 TTEAPVPDGSPSG
+400 TPAKKPQRRTTARRTSKKATEAPVAAENTEQ
-413 VPAPVLAPA
+413 PAVE
-422 SQQETAEE
+422 QT
-430 AAPAKKSQRR
+430 
-440 STSRRTGKKGAEA
+440 EA
-453 PAAAATRSAR
+453 P
-463 AEEGDAE
+463 
-470 ALARDGVTTA
+470 
-480 LPQSQPQSQPQAAQN
+480 
-495 DAAEKPAQPSA
+495 
-506 EKPEQAAAES
+506 
-516 SEASAAPAKK
+516 AAPAKK
-526 PQRRTATRKTTKKN
+526 PQRRTAVRKTTKKTT
-540 DETAPADG
+540 ETAPADA
-548 SSDAPKAT
+548 SADAPKAT
-556 AARKTRATTSRLK
+556 KAPKTRTTATRTK
-569 TKSATTEKKT
+569 TKSATTEKKKT
-579 AVRKKPAAKK
+579 VRKTLAEKK

>member
-19 QQIQQLTLEEAHQ
+19 QQIQQLTLEEVHQ

-39 TLSGV
+39 ILSGV

-56 WLELNAAS
+56 WLELNAVS
-64 YGDNRGNTRL
+64 HGDNRGNTRL

-173 LFTEGKKVLL
+173 LFTAGKKVLL

-205 AISDEEWNATYTQ
+205 AIGDDEWNATYTL

-240 YIQMADGKPWMS
+240 YIQMADGTPWMS
-252 DVQPFA
+252 EVQPLS
-258 ASAPRCSQPL
+258 ASAPRSSQPL
-268 APLTIDEYAFR
+268 AQLTIDEYAFR
-279 QGDKHRGDNLFI
+279 QGDKHRSDNLFI
-291 KLEEQ
+291 KVEEQ

-304 QQQQQAQSQQKK
+304 QQQQQQAQQKK
-316 QQQGQQN
+316 QQQQQQN
-323 KQQQSKSQDKKQQQQ
+323 KQQQQKSQDKKQQQQ
-338 QQKKQQQSQQD
+338 QQKKQQP
-349 KQQSQQS
+349 
-356 QQQSQQDKQQS
+356 QQQSQQDKQTQ
-367 PQSQQ
+367 QAQQDKQQ
-372 QQSQKP
+372 QQAQQDKQQQQP
-378 RQESSASAAP
+378 RQEAPSEPAATPEP
-388 AAASSAVSSASV
+388 AAATSEPTAATSRSANATVL
-400 TTEAPVPDGSPSG
+400 DGSPSG
-413 VPAPVLAPA
+413 TVTESPA
-422 SQQETAEE
+422 SASPQPEA
-430 AAPAKKSQRR
+430 AAPAKKPQRR
-440 STSRRTGKKGAEA
+440 TTARRTSKKATEA
-453 PAAAATRSAR
+453 PI
-463 AEEGDAE
+463 
-470 ALARDGVTTA
+470 
-480 LPQSQPQSQPQAAQN
+480 
-495 DAAEKPAQPSA
+495 AAENADQPAS
-506 EKPEQAAAES
+506 EQT
-516 SEASAAPAKK
+516 EAPAAPAKK
-526 PQRRTATRKTTKKN
+526 PQRRTAVRKTTKKTT
-540 DETAPADG
+540 ETAPADA
-548 SSDAPKAT
+548 SADAPKAT
-556 AARKTRATTSRLK
+556 KAPKTRTTATRTK
-569 TKSATTEKKT
+569 TKSATTEKKKT
-579 AVRKKPAAKK
+579 VRKTLAEKK

>member
-19 QQIQQLTLEEAHQ
+19 QQIQQLTLEEVHQ

-39 TLSGV
+39 ILSGV
-44 LDYDIVISDTNV
+44 LDYDIVLSDTNV
-56 WLELNAAS
+56 WLELNATS

-74 MFERQLDFI
+74 MFERQLDFM

-205 AISDEEWNATYTQ
+205 GISDEEWNATYTQ

-240 YIQMADGKPWMS
+240 YIQMADGTPWMS
-252 DVQPFA
+252 DIQPFS

-268 APLTIDEYAFR
+268 TPLTIDEYAFR

-304 QQQQQAQSQQKK
+304 QQQQAQQKK

-323 KQQQSKSQDKKQQQQ
+323 KQQKSQDKKPQQPQ
-338 QQKKQQQSQQD
+338 QQKKQQPQQDKQKQDRQDNQQPQQDKQTQPQQDKQQPQQDKQTQSQQD
-349 KQQSQQS
+349 KQT
-356 QQQSQQDKQQS
+356 QSQQDKQT
-367 PQSQQ
+367 PSQQ
-372 QQSQKP
+372 QPQSP
-378 RQESSASAAP
+378 RQEATGSAEP
-388 AAASSAVSSASV
+388 TAAASRPSPLGEPEGASPA
-400 TTEAPVPDGSPSG
+400 TGEPEGASFSPSG
-413 VPAPVLAPA
+413 EPEGAAPV
-422 SQQETAEE
+422 
-430 AAPAKKSQRR
+430 KKGQRR
-440 STSRRTGKKGAEA
+440 APSRRTTRKGAEA
-453 PAAAATRSAR
+453 PAAT
-463 AEEGDAE
+463 AEPQPLGTNDALLRKE
-470 ALARDGVTTA
+470 
-480 LPQSQPQSQPQAAQN
+480 QPQQPTADSAQ
-495 DAAEKPAQPSA
+495 PAQPA
-506 EKPEQAAAES
+506 EP
-516 SEASAAPAKK
+516 SAAPAAEAKK
-526 PQRRTATRKTTKKN
+526 PQRRTAAKRTTKK
-540 DETAPADG
+540 TAEATAAADG
-548 SSDAPKAT
+548 TSDAPKTTAT
-556 AARKTRATTSRLK
+556 RKTRATSSRLK
-569 TKSATTEKKT
+569 AKSATTEKITTGRKT
-579 AVRKKPAAKK
+579 LAEKK

>member
-19 QQIQQLTLEEAHQ
+19 QQIQQLTLEEVHQ

-39 TLSGV
+39 ILSGV

-56 WLELNAAS
+56 WLELNAVS
-64 YGDNRGNTRL
+64 HGDNRGNTRL

-90 GGKFI
+90 GGKFV

-173 LFTEGKKVLL
+173 LFTAGKKVLL

-205 AISDEEWNATYTQ
+205 AIGDDEWNATYTL

-240 YIQMADGKPWMS
+240 YIQMADGTPWMS
-252 DVQPFA
+252 EVQPLS
-258 ASAPRCSQPL
+258 ASAPRSSQPL
-268 APLTIDEYAFR
+268 AQLTIDEYAFR
-279 QGDKHRGDNLFI
+279 QGDKHRSDNLFI
-291 KLEEQ
+291 KAEEQ

-304 QQQQQAQSQQKK
+304 QQQQQQAQQKK
-316 QQQGQQN
+316 QQQQQQN
-323 KQQQSKSQDKKQQQQ
+323 KQQQQKSQDKKQQQQ
-338 QQKKQQQSQQD
+338 QQKKQQQPQQQPQQD
-349 KQQSQQS
+349 KQQQQG
-356 QQQSQQDKQQS
+356 QQDKQQ
-367 PQSQQ
+367 QQGQQDKQQ
-372 QQSQKP
+372 QQP
-378 RQESSASAAP
+378 RQEAPSEPAATPEP
-388 AAASSAVSSASV
+388 AAATSEPTAATSGSANA
-400 TTEAPVPDGSPSG
+400 TVPDGSPSG
-413 VPAPVLAPA
+413 TVTESPA
-422 SQQETAEE
+422 SASPQPE
-430 AAPAKKSQRR
+430 A
-440 STSRRTGKKGAEA
+440 
-453 PAAAATRSAR
+453 
-463 AEEGDAE
+463 
-470 ALARDGVTTA
+470 
-480 LPQSQPQSQPQAAQN
+480 
-495 DAAEKPAQPSA
+495 
-506 EKPEQAAAES
+506 
-516 SEASAAPAKK
+516 AAPAKK
-526 PQRRTATRKTTKKN
+526 PQRRTAARRTSKKATEAPVAAENTEQPAVEQTEAPEAPAKKPQRRTAVRKTTKKTT
-540 DETAPADG
+540 ETAPADA
-548 SSDAPKAT
+548 SADAPKAT
-556 AARKTRATTSRLK
+556 KASKTRTTATRTK
-569 TKSATTEKKT
+569 TKSATTEKKKT
-579 AVRKKPAAKK
+579 VRKTLAEKK

>member
-19 QQIQQLTLEEAHQ
+19 QQIQQLTLEEVRQ

-39 TLSGV
+39 ILSGV

-56 WLELNAAS
+56 WLELNAVS
-64 YGDNRGNTRL
+64 HGDNRGNTRL

-90 GGKFI
+90 GGKFV

-173 LFTEGKKVLL
+173 LFTAGKKVLL

-205 AISDEEWNATYTQ
+205 AIGDDEWNATYTL

-240 YIQMADGKPWMS
+240 YIQMADGTPWMS
-252 DVQPFA
+252 EVQPLS
-258 ASAPRCSQPL
+258 ASAPRSSQPL
-268 APLTIDEYAFR
+268 AQLTIDEYAFR
-279 QGDKHRGDNLFI
+279 QGDKHRSDNLFI
-291 KLEEQ
+291 KVEEQ

-304 QQQQQAQSQQKK
+304 QQQAQQKK
-316 QQQGQQN
+316 QQQQQQN
-323 KQQQSKSQDKKQQQQ
+323 KQQQQKSQDKKQQQQ
-338 QQKKQQQSQQD
+338 QKKQQQPQQQPQQD
-349 KQQSQQS
+349 KQQQ
-356 QQQSQQDKQQS
+356 QQDKQQ
-367 PQSQQ
+367 QAQQDKQQ
-372 QQSQKP
+372 QQP
-378 RQESSASAAP
+378 RQEAPSEPAATPEP
-388 AAASSAVSSASV
+388 AAATSEPTAATSGSANA
-400 TTEAPVPDGSPSG
+400 TVPDGSPSG
-413 VPAPVLAPA
+413 TVTESPA
-422 SQQETAEE
+422 SASPQPE
-430 AAPAKKSQRR
+430 AASPAKKPQRR
-440 STSRRTGKKGAEA
+440 TAARRTSKKATEA
-453 PAAAATRSAR
+453 P
-463 AEEGDAE
+463 
-470 ALARDGVTTA
+470 V
-480 LPQSQPQSQPQAAQN
+480 
-495 DAAEKPAQPSA
+495 AAENADQPAVEQPEA
-506 EKPEQAAAES
+506 PE
-516 SEASAAPAKK
+516 APAKK
-526 PQRRTATRKTTKKN
+526 PQRRTAVRKTTKKTT
-540 DETAPADG
+540 ETAPADA
-548 SSDAPKAT
+548 SADAPKAT
-556 AARKTRATTSRLK
+556 KAPKTRTTATRTK
-569 TKSATTEKKT
+569 TKSATTEKKKT
-579 AVRKKPAAKK
+579 VRKTLAEKK

>member
-11 QKDLILSD
+11 QKDLLLSD
-19 QQIQQLTLEEAHQ
+19 QQIQQLTLEEVHQ

-64 YGDNRGNTRL
+64 HSDNRGNTRL
-74 MFERQLDFI
+74 MFERQLDFM

-205 AISDEEWNATYTQ
+205 AISDEEWNATYAL

-240 YIQMADGKPWMS
+240 YIQMADGTPWMTE
-252 DVQPFA
+252 VQPY
-258 ASAPRCSQPL
+258 SLSEPRCSQAL
-268 APLTIDEYAFR
+268 AKLTIDEYAFR

-291 KLEEQ
+291 KAEEQ

-304 QQQQQAQSQQKK
+304 QQQQQAQQKKQQAQSQQKK
-316 QQQGQQN
+316 QQQ
-323 KQQQSKSQDKKQQQQ
+323 SKSQE
-338 QQKKQQQSQQD
+338 
-349 KQQSQQS
+349 KQQSQS
-356 QQQSQQDKQQS
+356 QQQRKQQGKPQQQGSQQQGQQEKQQQGSQQQGQQEKQQQGSQQQGQHEKQQS
-367 PQSQQ
+367 SQLQ
-372 QQSQKP
+372 GTSD
-378 RQESSASAAP
+378 ASKA
-388 AAASSAVSSASV
+388 
-400 TTEAPVPDGSPSG
+400 TVPDGSPSG
-413 VPAPVLAPA
+413 LTPEHPASA
-422 SQQETAEE
+422 SQQDAD
-430 AAPAKKSQRR
+430 
-440 STSRRTGKKGAEA
+440 
-453 PAAAATRSAR
+453 AAAT
-463 AEEGDAE
+463 
-470 ALARDGVTTA
+470 T
-480 LPQSQPQSQPQAAQN
+480 
-495 DAAEKPAQPSA
+495 
-506 EKPEQAAAES
+506 
-516 SEASAAPAKK
+516 KK
-526 PQRRTATRKTTKKN
+526 PQRRTSTRRTSKKTAETSADEAAQQQLESQPQQASQQDADAVATKKPQRRTSTRKTAKKTADDASKSSEGSTATAQPSDDTTK
-540 DETAPADG
+540 
-548 SSDAPKAT
+548 SDAAT
-556 AARKTRATTSRLK
+556 KEAAATKGAT
-569 TKSATTEKKT
+569 TKSATATRTKAKSSATEKKT
-579 AVRKKPAAKK
+579 KSSGIKKTTRKKPTEKK

>member
-11 QKDLILSD
+11 QKDLILND
-19 QQIQQLTLEEAHQ
+19 QQIQQLTLEEVHQ

-39 TLSGV
+39 ILSGV
-44 LDYDIVISDTNV
+44 LDYDIVLSDTNV
-56 WLELNAAS
+56 WLELNATS

-74 MFERQLDFI
+74 MFERQLDFM

-205 AISDEEWNATYTQ
+205 GISDEEWNATYTQ

-240 YIQMADGKPWMS
+240 YIQMADGTPWMS
-252 DVQPFA
+252 DIQPFS

-268 APLTIDEYAFR
+268 TPLTIDEYAFR

-304 QQQQQAQSQQKK
+304 QQQQAQQKK
-316 QQQGQQN
+316 QQQAQQN
-323 KQQQSKSQDKKQQQQ
+323 KQQKSQDKKPQQQQQPQ
-338 QQKKQQQSQQD
+338 QQKKQQPQQDKQTQSQQD
-349 KQQSQQS
+349 KQT
-356 QQQSQQDKQQS
+356 QSQQDKQT
-367 PQSQQ
+367 QSQQ
-372 QQSQKP
+372 QPQSP
-378 RQESSASAAP
+378 RQEVSAPAEP
-388 AAASSAVSSASV
+388 TAAASRLSPLGEPEGAF
-400 TTEAPVPDGSPSG
+400 SPSG
-413 VPAPVLAPA
+413 EP
-422 SQQETAEE
+422 EG
-430 AAPAKKSQRR
+430 AAPAKKGQRR
-440 STSRRTGKKGAEA
+440 ASSRRTTRKGAEA
-453 PAAAATRSAR
+453 PAAT
-463 AEEGDAE
+463 AE
-470 ALARDGVTTA
+470 
-480 LPQSQPQSQPQAAQN
+480 PQSLGTNDALLRKEQPQQPTA
-495 DAAEKPAQPSA
+495 DTAQPA
-506 EKPEQAAAES
+506 EP
-516 SEASAAPAKK
+516 SAAPAAEAKK
-526 PQRRTATRKTTKKN
+526 PQRRTVAKRTTKK
-540 DETAPADG
+540 TAEATAAADG
-548 SSDAPKAT
+548 TSDAPKTTAT
-556 AARKTRATTSRLK
+556 RKTRATSSRLK
-569 TKSATTEKKT
+569 AKSATTEKKT
-579 AVRKKPAAKK
+579 TGRKTLAEKK

>member
-19 QQIQQLTLEEAHQ
+19 QQIQQLTLEEVHQ

-39 TLSGV
+39 ILSGV
-44 LDYDIVISDTNV
+44 LDYDIVLSDTNV
-56 WLELNAAS
+56 WLELNATS

-74 MFERQLDFI
+74 MFERQLDFM

-205 AISDEEWNATYTQ
+205 GISDEEWNATYTQ

-240 YIQMADGKPWMS
+240 YIQMADGTPWMS
-252 DVQPFA
+252 DIQPFS

-268 APLTIDEYAFR
+268 TPLTIDEYAFR

-304 QQQQQAQSQQKK
+304 QQQQQAQQKK

-323 KQQQSKSQDKKQQQQ
+323 KQQKSQDKKQQQQ
-338 QQKKQQQSQQD
+338 QKKQQSQQDKQTQSQQD
-349 KQQSQQS
+349 KQQSQQDKQTPS
-356 QQQSQQDKQQS
+356 QQDNHQSQQDKQPQQDKQTQPQQQ
-367 PQSQQ
+367 PQS
-372 QQSQKP
+372 P
-378 RQESSASAAP
+378 RQEATGSAEP
-388 AAASSAVSSASV
+388 TAAASRPSPLGEQEGAS
-400 TTEAPVPDGSPSG
+400 
-413 VPAPVLAPA
+413 PATGEP
-422 SQQETAEE
+422 EG
-430 AAPAKKSQRR
+430 AAPAKKGQRR
-440 STSRRTGKKGAEA
+440 TSSRRTTRKGAEA
-453 PAAAATRSAR
+453 PAAT
-463 AEEGDAE
+463 AE
-470 ALARDGVTTA
+470 
-480 LPQSQPQSQPQAAQN
+480 SQPLGTNDALLRKEQPQQPTADTAQ
-495 DAAEKPAQPSA
+495 PAQPA
-506 EKPEQAAAES
+506 EP
-516 SEASAAPAKK
+516 SAAPAAEAKK
-526 PQRRTATRKTTKKN
+526 PQRRTAAKRTTKK
-540 DETAPADG
+540 TAEATAAADG
-548 SSDAPKAT
+548 TSDAPKTTAT
-556 AARKTRATTSRLK
+556 RKTRATATRTK

-579 AVRKKPAAKK
+579 TGRKTLAEKK

>member
-1 MNIIDLINTP
+1 VNIIDLINTP

-19 QQIQQLTLEEAHQ
+19 QQIQQLTLEEVRQ

-39 TLSGV
+39 ILSGV

-56 WLELNAAS
+56 WLELNAVS
-64 YGDNRGNTRL
+64 HGDNRGNTRL

-90 GGKFI
+90 GGKFV

-173 LFTEGKKVLL
+173 LFTAGKKVLL

-205 AISDEEWNATYTQ
+205 AIGDDEWNATYTL

-240 YIQMADGKPWMS
+240 YIQMADGTPWMS
-252 DVQPFA
+252 EVQPLS
-258 ASAPRCSQPL
+258 ASAPRSSQPL
-268 APLTIDEYAFR
+268 AQLTIDEYAFR
-279 QGDKHRGDNLFI
+279 QGDKHRSDNLFI
-291 KLEEQ
+291 KVEEQ

-304 QQQQQAQSQQKK
+304 QQQQQQAQQKK
-316 QQQGQQN
+316 QQQQQQN
-323 KQQQSKSQDKKQQQQ
+323 KQQQQKSQDKKQQQQ
-338 QQKKQQQSQQD
+338 QKKQQQPQQQPQQD
-349 KQQSQQS
+349 KQQQ
-356 QQQSQQDKQQS
+356 QQDKQQ
-367 PQSQQ
+367 QQQDKQQQAQQDKQQ
-372 QQSQKP
+372 QQP
-378 RQESSASAAP
+378 RQEAPSEPAATPEP
-388 AAASSAVSSASV
+388 AAATSEPTAATSGSANA
-400 TTEAPVPDGSPSG
+400 TVPDGSPSG
-413 VPAPVLAPA
+413 TVTESPA
-422 SQQETAEE
+422 SASPQPE
-430 AAPAKKSQRR
+430 AASPAKKPQRR
-440 STSRRTGKKGAEA
+440 TAARRTSKKATEA
-453 PAAAATRSAR
+453 P
-463 AEEGDAE
+463 
-470 ALARDGVTTA
+470 V
-480 LPQSQPQSQPQAAQN
+480 
-495 DAAEKPAQPSA
+495 AAENADQPAVEQPEA
-506 EKPEQAAAES
+506 PE
-516 SEASAAPAKK
+516 APAKK
-526 PQRRTATRKTTKKN
+526 PQRRTAVRKTTKKTT
-540 DETAPADG
+540 ETAPADA
-548 SSDAPKAT
+548 SADAPKAT
-556 AARKTRATTSRLK
+556 KAPKTRTTATRTK
-569 TKSATTEKKT
+569 TKSATTEKKKT
-579 AVRKKPAAKK
+579 VRKTLAEKK

>member
-19 QQIQQLTLEEAHQ
+19 QQIQQLTLEEVHQ

-39 TLSGV
+39 ILSGV

-56 WLELNAAS
+56 WLELNAVS
-64 YGDNRGNTRL
+64 HGDNRGNTRL

-205 AISDEEWNATYTQ
+205 AIGDDEWNATYTL

-240 YIQMADGKPWMS
+240 YIQMADGTPWMS
-252 DVQPFA
+252 EVQPLS
-258 ASAPRCSQPL
+258 ASAPRSSQPL
-268 APLTIDEYAFR
+268 AQLTIDEYAFR
-279 QGDKHRGDNLFI
+279 QGDKHRSDNLFI
-291 KLEEQ
+291 KAEEQ

-304 QQQQQAQSQQKK
+304 QQQAQQKK
-316 QQQGQQN
+316 QQQQQQN
-323 KQQQSKSQDKKQQQQ
+323 KQQQQKSQDKKQQQQ
-338 QQKKQQQSQQD
+338 QQKKQQQP
-349 KQQSQQS
+349 
-356 QQQSQQDKQQS
+356 QQQSQQDKQQQQGQQDKQQQQAQQDKQQ
-367 PQSQQ
+367 PQQDNQQSQQDNQQ
-372 QQSQKP
+372 QQSQQDKQQQQP
-378 RQESSASAAP
+378 RQEAPSEPAATPEP
-388 AAASSAVSSASV
+388 AAATSEPTAATSGSANA
-400 TTEAPVPDGSPSG
+400 TVPDGSPSG
-413 VPAPVLAPA
+413 TVTESPA
-422 SQQETAEE
+422 SASPQPEA
-430 AAPAKKSQRR
+430 AAPAKKTQRR
-440 STSRRTGKKGAEA
+440 ASARRTSKKATEA
-453 PAAAATRSAR
+453 P
-463 AEEGDAE
+463 
-470 ALARDGVTTA
+470 V
-480 LPQSQPQSQPQAAQN
+480 
-495 DAAEKPAQPSA
+495 AAENTEQPAVEQPEA
-506 EKPEQAAAES
+506 PE
-516 SEASAAPAKK
+516 APAKK
-526 PQRRTATRKTTKKN
+526 PQRRTAVRKTTKKTT
-540 DETAPADG
+540 ETAPADA
-548 SSDAPKAT
+548 SADAPKAT
-556 AARKTRATTSRLK
+556 KAPKTRTTATRTK
-569 TKSATTEKKT
+569 TKSATTEKKKT
-579 AVRKKPAAKK
+579 VRKTLAEKK

>member
-19 QQIQQLTLEEAHQ
+19 QQIQQLTLEEVHQ

-39 TLSGV
+39 ILSGV

-56 WLELNAAS
+56 WLELNAVS
-64 YGDNRGNTRL
+64 HGDNRGNTRL

-173 LFTEGKKVLL
+173 LFTAGKKVLL

-205 AISDEEWNATYTQ
+205 AIGDDEWNATYTL

-240 YIQMADGKPWMS
+240 YIQMADGTPWMS
-252 DVQPFA
+252 EVQPLS
-258 ASAPRCSQPL
+258 ASAPRSSQPL
-268 APLTIDEYAFR
+268 AQLTIDEYAFR
-279 QGDKHRGDNLFI
+279 QGDKHRSDNLFI
-291 KLEEQ
+291 KAEEQ

-304 QQQQQAQSQQKK
+304 QQQQQQAQQKK
-316 QQQGQQN
+316 QQQQQQN
-323 KQQQSKSQDKKQQQQ
+323 KQQQQKSQDKKQQQQ
-338 QQKKQQQSQQD
+338 QQKKQQQP
-349 KQQSQQS
+349 
-356 QQQSQQDKQQS
+356 QQQSQQDKQQQQGQQDKQQS
-367 PQSQQ
+367 LQDKQQQQGQQDKQTQSQQ
-372 QQSQKP
+372 DKQQQQP
-378 RQESSASAAP
+378 RQEAPSEPAATPEP
-388 AAASSAVSSASV
+388 AAATSEPTAATSGSANA
-400 TTEAPVPDGSPSG
+400 TVPDGSPSG
-413 VPAPVLAPA
+413 TVTESPA
-422 SQQETAEE
+422 SASPQPE
-430 AAPAKKSQRR
+430 AAS
-440 STSRRTGKKGAEA
+440 
-453 PAAAATRSAR
+453 
-463 AEEGDAE
+463 
-470 ALARDGVTTA
+470 
-480 LPQSQPQSQPQAAQN
+480 
-495 DAAEKPAQPSA
+495 
-506 EKPEQAAAES
+506 
-516 SEASAAPAKK
+516 PAKK
-526 PQRRTATRKTTKKN
+526 PQRRTAARRTSKKATEAPVAAEKTDQPASEQPEAPEAPVKKPQRRTAVRKTTKKTTKKTT
-540 DETAPADG
+540 ETAPADA
-548 SSDAPKAT
+548 SADAPKAT
-556 AARKTRATTSRLK
+556 KAPKTRTTATRTK
-569 TKSATTEKKT
+569 TKSATTEKKKT
-579 AVRKKPAAKK
+579 VRKTLAEKK